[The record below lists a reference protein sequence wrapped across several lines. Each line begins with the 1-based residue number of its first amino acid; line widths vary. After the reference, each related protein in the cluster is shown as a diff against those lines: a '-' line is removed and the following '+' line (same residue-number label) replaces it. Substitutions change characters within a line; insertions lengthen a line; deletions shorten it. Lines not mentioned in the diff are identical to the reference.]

1 MLTIQYFIK
10 KAILLLLGIIS
21 VSCSLQCCSN
31 DDHDYP
37 MDNQQFVT
45 QASSSNN
52 FEIAAGA
59 LAQSKGVRPEV
70 KNYGQHMVMDH
81 SSVGAE
87 MINLAA
93 SKGWTI
99 PTSLQAKEQA
109 NLDKLNASTSA
120 TFDKDFATIMVASH
134 NDAIA
139 QFNIAGGSE
148 GVRDGQLRA
157 FAVSKLSALNSHLAE
172 ATALL
177 TTVNQP

>member
-1 MLTIQYFIK
+1 MTGHFAVTSRLARFI
-10 KAILLLLGIIS
+10 AWYRSILIR
-21 VSCSLQCCSN
+21 
-31 DDHDYP
+31 
-37 MDNQQFVT
+37 
-45 QASSSNN
+45 
-52 FEIAAGA
+52 
-59 LAQSKGVRPEV
+59 SK
-70 KNYGQHMVMDH
+70 
-81 SSVGAE
+81 
-87 MINLAA
+87 INLAA

-99 PTSLQAKEQA
+99 PASLQAREQA

-139 QFNIAGGSE
+139 LFNIAGGSE

-157 FAVSKLSALNSHLAE
+157 FAASKLSALNSHLAE